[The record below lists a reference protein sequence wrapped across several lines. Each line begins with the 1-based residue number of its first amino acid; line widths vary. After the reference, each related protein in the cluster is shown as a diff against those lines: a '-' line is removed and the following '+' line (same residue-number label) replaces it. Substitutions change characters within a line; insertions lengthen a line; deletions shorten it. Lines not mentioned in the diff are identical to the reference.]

1 MLSSLMLKLSLFF
14 EVLLY
19 MMKGILSLFFSSSS
33 KLDLEDGLDDIEDK
47 ISLTKRSIFIRF
59 NQQ

>member
-47 ISLTKRSIFIRF
+47 RSLTKRSIFIRF